1 MVAEVSLQQQFLFMD
16 ERGFMLEEK
25 TQVFIMR
32 IWIEPREISGAQP
45 QWRGMLE
52 HLPSGNKH
60 YLTNLL
66 ELPRII
72 APYLRALGINPE
84 IGPEADE

>member
-1 MVAEVSLQQQFLFMD
+1 MGMALRQPFLLMN

-32 IWIEPREISGAQP
+32 IWIEPREVPGAQP

-60 YLTNLL
+60 YLTNLG
-66 ELPRII
+66 ELPLLI
-72 APYLRALGINPE
+72 APYLRALGVEPNP
-84 IGPEADE
+84 GPQADE